1 MLTNPNPITT
11 EPVAAKTFDKLHL
24 YSLTAI
30 QPTGDSDSGSITVE
44 LLPATADG
52 ELATGDNVQRV
63 SCPLYPAINEVPEL
77 AAAFAAVIA
86 AIAATQAWLAAE
98 QPRLWTMSNAVTL
111 TEEQAKLVMQ
121 ALDLAVKTG
130 GLNAAA
136 AILPVAQAIEGQ
148 LTKEETAL
156 E

>member
-1 MLTNPNPITT
+1 MLNNPTPIVT
-11 EPVAAKTFDKLHL
+11 EPVAAKTYDKLHL

-30 QPTGDSDSGSITVE
+30 QPTGDDGNGSGSGSITVE

-86 AIAATQAWLAAE
+86 AIPATQAWLAAE
-98 QPRLWTMSNAVTL
+98 QETL
-111 TEEQAKLVMQ
+111 DNE
-121 ALDLAVKTG
+121 
-130 GLNAAA
+130 
-136 AILPVAQAIEGQ
+136 
-148 LTKEETAL
+148 
-156 E
+156 